1 MDLFLERDTR
11 VLLHNNSQ
19 IANQRRAMTMD
30 VLRYL
35 PTSEAVT
42 IERTSKIPL
51 PRKTLSQR
59 INGDR
64 YSYLWGSGF
73 VWRSKLEW
81 SIPC

>member
-1 MDLFLERDTR
+1 MDLFLERDPR

-42 IERTSKIPL
+42 LERTSKISL
-51 PRKTLSQR
+51 PRKTLTQR

-64 YSYLWGSGF
+64 YSYINGVLVLFGI
-73 VWRSKLEW
+73 VT
-81 SIPC
+81 